1 MKYISSAIIVC
12 LLSVCSV
19 FGQEETKTYDEKV
32 IVVSGYE
39 PTLKD
44 AVKIITNPSL
54 IDTAV
59 VRTPIQY
66 NISSKKLT
74 TPFVPEQLKP
84 AKIVGEPITQLYRN
98 YLKLGIG
105 SHLMPYAEFY
115 HSNTRSKN
123 VLYGAYF
130 NHLSS
135 WLPIPDYANSS
146 YSNNELQIFGKRMF
160 KNAMLSGNVF
170 YENNYYHYYGFKDH
184 KDSLMSLLGTEKVKG
199 KEYVQ
204 SFHNVGFDVS
214 YKSTYDNIEKLH
226 HSADLHLSDLIGKY
240 GLNELNVKLNA
251 GLQKRFNFINYE
263 RQTIGLNFSW
273 EHFYDKRDS
282 TKLPVGYTGVLGEGK
297 RTGNASIFDINPY
310 LLLNYFGFNF
320 TAGLHGYFSV
330 TPDSTGFNL
339 YPEIIASRSF
349 LNQMLFL
356 KFGISGSME
365 RASLNSLRT
374 ENPYISP
381 LAESQFVKNPL
392 NIFGRVELALEKHLD
407 LNAEIAYSS
416 FKDAPLFGVDSSYIL
431 QNMYV
436 PIYDDYKR
444 FKIGGELVYE
454 EENIAR
460 FGLGYYYY
468 GYSTDKE
475 DEAWYKPSFELT
487 LNAKYMIQDKFI
499 FGLTAGFLGKMKGYS
514 WLRNETTGQLIKEE
528 EEMKNRFDISL
539 SAEYMYSKRLSFF
552 FLLNNIA
559 NQQYYQWINY
569 PTQRMN
575 AMLGLTF
582 SF

>member
-1 MKYISSAIIVC
+1 MRYISSVIIVC
-12 LLSVCSV
+12 LLGVGFV
-19 FGQEETKTYDEKV
+19 FGQEDKTYNESV

-66 NISSKKLT
+66 NVSSKKLT
-74 TPFVPEQLKP
+74 TPFIPEQLKP

-98 YLKLGIG
+98 YLKFGIG

-135 WLPIPDYANSS
+135 WMPIPDYAYNS
-146 YSNNELQIFGKRMF
+146 YANNEFQLFGKRMF
-160 KNAMLSGNVF
+160 KNSVLSGNVF

-184 KDSLMSLLGTEKVKG
+184 KDSLNLLLGQESVKS
-199 KEYVQ
+199 KEYAQ
-204 SFHNVGFDVS
+204 SFHNMGFDVS
-214 YKSTYDNIEKLH
+214 YKSTYTNIEKLH
-226 HSADLHLSDLIGKY
+226 HSADFHFSDLMGKY
-240 GLNELNVKLNA
+240 GLNELNLKLDAN
-251 GLQKRFNFINYE
+251 LHKRFNFINYE

-282 TKLPVGYTGVLGEGK
+282 TKLPVGYTGSLATGEGI
-297 RTGNASIFDINPY
+297 RTGNASIFDVNPY
-310 LLLNYFGFNF
+310 LLLNYYGFSF
-320 TAGLHGYFSV
+320 TAGVHGFFCVS
-330 TPDSTGFNL
+330 DSTEFKL
-339 YPEIIASRSF
+339 YPEIIAARSF

-356 KFGISGSME
+356 KFGISGSLE
-365 RASLNSLRT
+365 QASLNSLRL

-381 LAESQFVKNPL
+381 LSESEFVKNPL

-407 LNAEIAYSS
+407 LNAEMVYSVY
-416 FKDAPLFGVDSSYIL
+416 KNAPLFGIDSSFVL

-436 PIYDDYKR
+436 PIYDNYER

-454 EENIAR
+454 EENQFR
-460 FGLGYYYY
+460 FGVGYYYY
-468 GYSTDKE
+468 AYSTDKE
-475 DEAWYKPSFELT
+475 ENAWYKPSFELT
-487 LNAKYMIQDKFI
+487 LNAKYMLQDKFI
-499 FGLTAGFLGKMKGYS
+499 VGLNAGFLGKMKGYS
-514 WLRNETTGQLIKEE
+514 WYRHDASSPLVKVET
-528 EEMKNRFDISL
+528 EMKNRFDISL
-539 SAEYMYSKRLSFF
+539 SAEYLYSKRLSFF

-559 NQQYYQWINY
+559 NQQYYQWQNY